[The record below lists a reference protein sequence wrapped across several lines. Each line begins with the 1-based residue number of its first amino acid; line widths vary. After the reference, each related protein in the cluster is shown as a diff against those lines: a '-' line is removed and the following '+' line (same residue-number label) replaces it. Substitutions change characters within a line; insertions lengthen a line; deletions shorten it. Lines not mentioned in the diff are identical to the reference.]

1 MKILSLLVTLLLL
14 INASSQE
21 ELPELKEASALSE
34 SVSKL
39 FYEKKFE
46 EALPLAKRA
55 LEIRQRLLPRTH
67 PQVVSAKD
75 LGHGGDENNNW
86 RKGNVIDVRD
96 MCQGPPFITA
106 AAIDAARGAQ
116 FEPVKVGG
124 RRRWMEFSFTA
135 SSHSD
140 RECEL

>member
-67 PQVVSAKD
+67 PQVVSAMD

-86 RKGNVIDVRD
+86 RKGKRD
-96 MCQGPPFITA
+96 
-106 AAIDAARGAQ
+106 
-116 FEPVKVGG
+116 
-124 RRRWMEFSFTA
+124 RRA
-135 SSHSD
+135 
-140 RECEL
+140 